1 VFVVKNADASGV
13 FLPPIA
19 KEQKSLL
26 ADTGRANR
34 FIAGLMKHRL
44 RRARFDAIN
53 FDPEFQRDIPAS
65 KTNLRRWRE
74 GRWLNVGF
82 VWRLAG
88 RLSTQPFN
96 LMLFRPV
103 RRLWSK
109 SGGPPLFE
117 PPLKVEWDVGHIV
130 LRVCPPGDYQ
140 RAMFSKDPSRS
151 LSWRASAGADGAAVE
166 TARGPDPHQRPR
178 RARWPRGTGLFRP
191 LVA

>member
-1 VFVVKNADASGV
+1 VDQLVFVVKNADASGV

-74 GRWLNVGF
+74 GR
-82 VWRLAG
+82 
-88 RLSTQPFN
+88 
-96 LMLFRPV
+96 
-103 RRLWSK
+103 
-109 SGGPPLFE
+109 
-117 PPLKVEWDVGHIV
+117 
-130 LRVCPPGDYQ
+130 
-140 RAMFSKDPSRS
+140 
-151 LSWRASAGADGAAVE
+151 
-166 TARGPDPHQRPR
+166 
-178 RARWPRGTGLFRP
+178 
-191 LVA
+191 